1 MAHSWLEDCR
11 DSQKSSDSDK
21 VVNARD
27 IHQKAI
33 ATLAQLTAESVEQF
47 HKAAELLLIKD
58 DRSPT
63 EEAQTLLQ

>member
-1 MAHSWLEDCR
+1 MAQVWLGDCHAG
-11 DSQKSSDSDK
+11 QKSSDSDK
-21 VVNARD
+21 VVNARE

-33 ATLAQLTAESVEQF
+33 ATLAQFTAESVEQF

-58 DRSPT
+58 GRSPT